1 MQKPN
6 WHIVLLLLCVL
17 VLLCLARPISGQ
29 ESSAT
34 SIPQS
39 SQVSSLSMSDPWES
53 FDLAWN
59 SLKDELTQSELDLDV
74 LLIQLQNLQTEVQ
87 GLKLL
92 YQESMK
98 QLDSLDQ
105 VNKNL
110 LIEREVLKQDRDK
123 WKRATFIGIG
133 GAFIGGFVIA
143 IILPH
148 L

>member
-6 WHIVLLLLCVL
+6 WHVFLLLFCLL
-17 VLLCLARPISGQ
+17 FLLCLARPISGQ
-29 ESSAT
+29 ESNGI

-39 SQVSSLSMSDPWES
+39 LQVSSLSMSDPWES

-92 YQESMK
+92 YLESMK

-133 GAFIGGFVIA
+133 SAFVGGLVIG
-143 IILPH
+143 IIIY
-148 L
+148 